1 MVKTTRLQRE
11 ALFKVF
17 QRDFPNWITVTTRH
31 DGTYCK
37 RSSKEIVKVPSF
49 QWNRRAVLWK
59 E

>member
-1 MVKTTRLQRE
+1 
-11 ALFKVF
+11 LFKVF